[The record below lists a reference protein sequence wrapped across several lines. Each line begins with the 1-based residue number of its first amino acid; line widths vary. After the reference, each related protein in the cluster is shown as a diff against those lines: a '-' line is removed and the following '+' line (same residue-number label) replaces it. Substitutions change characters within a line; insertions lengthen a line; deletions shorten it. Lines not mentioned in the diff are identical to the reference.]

1 MARQPIKRIGPDP
14 SSPWEKVSTFDPK
27 SLLSGVPLV
36 YFLRA
41 TNGSGTVLSVTTK
54 HGNIDPTG
62 ILYIGEGEDAAVRL
76 RQLIEGLQR
85 GRGGRDDHGVP
96 TKYFGG
102 GYDSK
107 YPFDGLEVK
116 WTRLRSPPKVTP
128 TGSELERALAPTR
141 QPSQPTDE
149 KVMARVEERGVISNY
164 EHRVGDLPLFNAKRG
179 YHTKKAPAPATSPQL
194 GVDVEL
200 LDPDS
205 AEAKE
210 MDPRNRK
217 KPGSL

>member
-1 MARQPIKRIGPDP
+1 MARQPIERIGPDP

-27 SLLSGVPLV
+27 SLPSGVPLV

-41 TNGSGTVLSVTTK
+41 TNGSGTVLPVTTRQ
-54 HGNIDPTG
+54 GSIDPSG

-85 GRGGRDDHGVP
+85 GRGGRDEHGVP

-107 YPFDGLEVK
+107 YPLDGLEVK
-116 WTRLRSPPKVTP
+116 WTRLRSPPKATP
-128 TGSELERALAPTR
+128 TGSELERALAPTL
-141 QPSQPTDE
+141 QPGQPTDE
-149 KVMARVEERGVISNY
+149 KVMARVEERGMISNY

-179 YHTKKAPAPATSPQL
+179 YHTKKAPPPPVAPPPGA
-194 GVDVEL
+194 DVEL
-200 LDPDS
+200 LDPES
-205 AEAKE
+205 AKVRE
-210 MDPRNRK
+210 MDPRTRTTR
-217 KPGSL
+217 GSP